1 MRDELVRQIQGEL
14 ARLNK
19 LISDVSDV
27 SRLGAELAYGDTR
40 PVDVRDVLRGVMSIF
55 QDRLSDGTLSLDL
68 VIQDR
73 WLPDGSFIVMGHEE
87 RLGRVITNLL
97 DNAISFSPEGGEVA
111 VRARRVGDEIEIVV
125 DDDGPGIPP
134 DQLENIFERFYS
146 DRPQSDSTLG
156 KNSGLG
162 LSISRD
168 IIDAYG
174 GRIQASNRVA
184 TEPGQVRLD
193 HPALKDRRKHGV
205 AGTRFTVRLPV
216 AGAAKPKGGQQV
228 ARRG

>member
-1 MRDELVRQIQGEL
+1 
-14 ARLNK
+14 
-19 LISDVSDV
+19 
-27 SRLGAELAYGDTR
+27 
-40 PVDVRDVLRGVMSIF
+40 
-55 QDRLSDGTLSLDL
+55 
-68 VIQDR
+68 
-73 WLPDGSFIVMGHEE
+73 MGHEA

-97 DNAISFSPEGGEVA
+97 DNAISFSPEGGVVTA
-111 VRARRVGDEIEIVV
+111 RARRVGDEVEIVV

-174 GRIQASNRVA
+174 GRIEASNRIA
-184 TEPGQVRLD
+184 AGPCLVRLD
-193 HPALKDRRKHGV
+193 HPALKDRRKPGV
-205 AGTRFTVRLPV
+205 AGTRFTVRLP
-216 AGAAKPKGGQQV
+216 AADAATRKGGQQL
-228 ARRG
+228 ARRS